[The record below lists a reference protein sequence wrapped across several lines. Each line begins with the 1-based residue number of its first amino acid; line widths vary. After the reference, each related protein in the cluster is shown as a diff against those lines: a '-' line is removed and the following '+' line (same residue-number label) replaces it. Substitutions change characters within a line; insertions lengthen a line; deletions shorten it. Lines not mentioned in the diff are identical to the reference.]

1 MGRINILRKIKF
13 RSRFLPHYLFLL
25 VVTYLEHVLYIQVIH
40 TCPLDL
46 NEFGDFWICAHFLAQ
61 SLLPF
66 PDFFC
71 FVSTNRTFHKVRTG
85 VKNLCLR
92 DSSCA
97 YTAIILQLQHFGAL
111 PTKATGFISGGDSI
125 SGSRRI

>member
-46 NEFGDFWICAHFLAQ
+46 NEFGDF
-61 SLLPF
+61 
-66 PDFFC
+66 
-71 FVSTNRTFHKVRTG
+71 
-85 VKNLCLR
+85 
-92 DSSCA
+92 
-97 YTAIILQLQHFGAL
+97 
-111 PTKATGFISGGDSI
+111 
-125 SGSRRI
+125 